1 MVTLYDLIESLLH
14 ELLDSTWRS
23 CTQAAPPDA
32 SLRLLLLLGRQLFSQ
47 VRAQVRE
54 ELRALLYGNQLVSL
68 SQTDSPDDGADDQA
82 ALPDSLLEWLAERY
96 VSGADLRASLASL
109 ELSILRNVSQQ
120 LEQQLEQCSGVQV
133 DKEDDHNDRQTVVT
147 RTVVDS
153 LNAAG
158 AGVTE
163 EVFTISP
170 SQ

>member
-1 MVTLYDLIESLLH
+1 MMTLYI
-14 ELLDSTWRS
+14 
-23 CTQAAPPDA
+23 
-32 SLRLLLLLGRQLFSQ
+32 LLLRQLFSQ

-68 SQTDSPDDGADDQA
+68 SQTDSPEDGAGDQA

-120 LEQQLEQCSGVQV
+120 LEKQLAQQLEQRRGEQV
-133 DKEDDHNDRQTVVT
+133 DMEMEMEEDDDHSDRKTVVSQ
-147 RTVVDS
+147 TVVDS

-158 AGVTE
+158 AGVTG
-163 EVFTISP
+163 EVFIISL